1 MESMTL
7 TRKSQGWLVKTAT
20 CLAAVL
26 LAGSCDKHHGQQ
38 QTASGKQ
45 PAETYQPEVDPVVL
59 EFQAK
64 QQQMARARELRLVDP
79 RQQLN
84 GVPVAWDL
92 ASDGS
97 SLLALVPAAAGGDS
111 TAYSVSLARPDLP
124 PAKLGSYH
132 ALRAFIAASSNGRAA
147 LVSSLE
153 SLPSGA
159 LADKYW
165 WLSPESEG
173 IANIAYLKAGKL
185 PRQLAADALESRS
198 SFVAADDTTIV
209 VPVGCSGLAVAG
221 LDGRARY
228 VACPDFDSEDTVE
241 PQGISCGRLPS
252 LDGNAYIYVSQFA
265 VVVGGRKEN
274 GAITPVREEYCQ
286 VSILNL
292 SQLRWER
299 TERFDWTVV
308 EVGSPDFRTA
318 EWTLLGSRP
327 RADTAEASDRMARV
341 RRYSPDIDLDLD
353 LPVLNGLAW
362 DPAGMHL
369 AADGQ
374 RIVYRNPEVQGVS
387 RVSAA
392 GGAPE
397 NDKRCYLAGAKLL
410 IDASGETAVLVQD
423 DIAVRCEFAESK

>member
-1 MESMTL
+1 
-7 TRKSQGWLVKTAT
+7 
-20 CLAAVL
+20 
-26 LAGSCDKHHGQQ
+26 
-38 QTASGKQ
+38 
-45 PAETYQPEVDPVVL
+45 
-59 EFQAK
+59 
-64 QQQMARARELRLVDP
+64 
-79 RQQLN
+79 
-84 GVPVAWDL
+84 
-92 ASDGS
+92 
-97 SLLALVPAAAGGDS
+97 
-111 TAYSVSLARPDLP
+111 
-124 PAKLGSYH
+124 
-132 ALRAFIAASSNGRAA
+132 